1 MPSKLSQILAGL
13 RPISAL
19 PINGYITTMTNTLS
33 SKLFR
38 PFENLQYLSDIM
50 KKQFEI
56 VAVLRR
62 ENQEISAHAET
73 LERNVEISTFAKTEN
88 ESLALKLRD
97 LEEKYGSERTGWIDE
112 KKLLQNRVSECEI
125 ELQQILDLLEQEK
138 TSRGVAENVQ
148 TSDQENT
155 CKVNGIG
162 ARVEQLISALVLK
175 CNMSLEEN
183 QELLAK
189 MGKLC
194 KDLDF
199 QDDEIER
206 KGRLVENLILE
217 VNDIIAHE
225 EDTHLDLL
233 SLKQEYHLL
242 VTNSMMGKN
251 QLISQN

>member
-1 MPSKLSQILAGL
+1 
-13 RPISAL
+13 
-19 PINGYITTMTNTLS
+19 
-33 SKLFR
+33 
-38 PFENLQYLSDIM
+38 
-50 KKQFEI
+50 
-56 VAVLRR
+56 
-62 ENQEISAHAET
+62 
-73 LERNVEISTFAKTEN
+73 
-88 ESLALKLRD
+88 
-97 LEEKYGSERTGWIDE
+97 
-112 KKLLQNRVSECEI
+112 
-125 ELQQILDLLEQEK
+125 
-138 TSRGVAENVQ
+138 
-148 TSDQENT
+148 
-155 CKVNGIG
+155 
-162 ARVEQLISALVLK
+162 
-175 CNMSLEEN
+175 MSLEEN